1 MTDEDSLDREM
12 ELNEGWLRRY
22 AELSTA
28 YDKASCPWC
37 ICEEGPYFGA
47 QQVGTPLRCERC
59 GRDESMVQWVVSELS
74 LNLPGPPIVGDPHPE
89 TTPVGPFATREQAD
103 TWASEQTRRYGGGS
117 WSLAPL
123 RKP

>member
-12 ELNEGWLRRY
+12 KLNEGWLRRY
-22 AELSTA
+22 AELNRA

-47 QQVGTPLRCERC
+47 QLVGTPLRCERC
-59 GRDESMVQWVVSELS
+59 GRDESMPPWMVTELS
-74 LNLPGPPIVGDPHPE
+74 LNLKGPPAEDETHPE
-89 TTPVGPFATREQAD
+89 TTPVGPFVTREAADAWAAEQARQ
-103 TWASEQTRRYGGGS
+103 WGGGS
-117 WSLAPL
+117 WTIAPV